1 MHKQVTS
8 STWSSEQMLV
18 YMMEWNWGFFITLA
32 HSILWSYWLKEFF
45 GILIKIF
52 LNIGSLLFLW
62 LVLKTNQKQKNIVNY
77 SQDIGGIRVI
87 QKMMKR
93 KNNIITISSGIFFFD
108 WWNHAVWHQTIRR
121 LFFYRQQEHALI
133 SAKKEG
139 GVPNVC
145 RLYTQKQAKHTSTK
159 DN

>member
-1 MHKQVTS
+1 MTRFEDQ
-8 STWSSEQMLV
+8 SET
-18 YMMEWNWGFFITLA
+18 E
-32 HSILWSYWLKEFF
+32 
-45 GILIKIF
+45 
-52 LNIGSLLFLW
+52 
-62 LVLKTNQKQKNIVNY
+62 NIVNY

-133 SAKKEG
+133 SAKKGG
-139 GVPNVC
+139 GVPHVY
-145 RLYTQKQAKHTSTK
+145 RLYTQKQPTHASNKESPHKQTK
-159 DN
+159 QS